1 MAPPL
6 LLPVAMTTIIPIEKI
21 ERAIYFIRGHK
32 VMLDSD
38 LADLY
43 GVSAKRLNEQ
53 VRRNAKRFPSDFV
66 FQLTNQEV
74 TNLRSQIATLKL
86 GQGQHRKYFP
96 YAFTEH
102 GVAMLSSVLNSDRA
116 IEVNITIMRTFS
128 KLREI
133 LATHKDLA
141 HRLEE
146 LENRYDANFKEV
158 FDAIRQLME
167 PPPLPPKRRIGFQ
180 M

>member
-1 MAPPL
+1 
-6 LLPVAMTTIIPIEKI
+6 MTTIIPIEKI